1 MLHRFWS
8 FGTRS
13 FLGGAYPDGAR
24 GSRPWRTER
33 TDKLPNSPFVPK
45 PIVELGYLG
54 LRLIAR
60 GVARL
65 GLRANHCTALS
76 VVVGLVSALF
86 IAAGH
91 LVWGS
96 VLLLFGSSFDSLD
109 GIIAR
114 ATNTASNAGEFLDA
128 TADRVSDMA
137 AFLGVLYFYRQDRLG
152 FALTCVALVGSVLV
166 SYVRAKG
173 EALDVECSVGWM
185 QRHERIV
192 WLGLGLVLGPLGAR
206 WLEPGAAAPRFH
218 VLLVVLGIIGL
229 FSLVTV
235 VQRSC
240 VVYRALGARHAPPR

>member
-1 MLHRFWS
+1 MLNRFWS

-13 FLGGAYPDGAR
+13 FLGGTYHAGAR
-24 GSRPWRTER
+24 GGRPWRTER
-33 TDKLPNSPFVPK
+33 TDKLPDSPFVPK

-54 LRLIAR
+54 LRVMAR
-60 GVARL
+60 GVSRL
-65 GLRANHCTALS
+65 GVRANHCTAFS
-76 VVVGLVSALF
+76 VIVGLVSAVF

-91 LVWGS
+91 LVWGG

-114 ATNTASNAGEFLDA
+114 QTLTASNAGEFLDA
-128 TADRVSDMA
+128 TADRISDMA

-152 FALTCVALVGSVLV
+152 FVLTCVALVGSVLV

-185 QRHERIV
+185 QRHERIL
-192 WLGLGLVLGPLGAR
+192 WLGLGLLLGPLAAR
-206 WLEPGAAAPRFH
+206 WIEPDAATPRCH
-218 VLLVVLGIIGL
+218 LLLVVLGIIGF

-235 VQRSC
+235 VQRSR
-240 VVYRALGARHAPPR
+240 VVYRALGARHTPPR